1 MSNRLAGKR
10 ALITGAGQGI
20 GRAMALMFHEEGAE
34 VVAVSRTTEKM
45 ADLAAHGIHTEGLD
59 VTDAAAVADVIERW
73 GPLDV
78 LVNCAGYVHNG
89 TILDCSI
96 EDWQRS
102 LDQNLSSIYY
112 TTKAALPS
120 MRTRHSGVILNIAS
134 VASSITG
141 VANRA
146 AYGAAKA
153 GVIGLTKAVA
163 RDFVGDGI
171 RCIALCP
178 GTTETP
184 SLTSRIEASPDPEA
198 TRKAFSARQPI
209 GRLGKPEE
217 IAATALHLVSDEAAF
232 VTGTVIVADGG
243 QTM

>member
-20 GRAMALMFHEEGAE
+20 GRAMAILFHQEGAD
-34 VVAVSRTTEKM
+34 VVAVSRTASKM
-45 ADLAAHGIHTEGLD
+45 ADLADKGIHTEGVD
-59 VTDAAAVADVIERW
+59 VTDAAGVADLIERW
-73 GPLDV
+73 SPIDI

-89 TILDCSI
+89 TILDCSM

-102 LDQNLSSIYY
+102 LDQNLTSIYY
-112 TTKAALPS
+112 TTRSVLPP
-120 MRTRHSGVILNIAS
+120 MLARRSGVILNVAS

-141 VANRA
+141 VANRS

-153 GVIGLTKAVA
+153 GVIGLTKGVA

-184 SLTSRIEASPDPEA
+184 SLTTRIEATDDPEA

-232 VTGTVIVADGG
+232 ITGSVVVADGG